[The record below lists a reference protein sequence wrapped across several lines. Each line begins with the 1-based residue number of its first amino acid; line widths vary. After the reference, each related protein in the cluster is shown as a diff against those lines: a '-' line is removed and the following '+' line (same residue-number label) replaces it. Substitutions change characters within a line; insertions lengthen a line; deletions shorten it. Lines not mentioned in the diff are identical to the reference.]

1 MPQFG
6 DVEKLVDL
14 FLSEL
19 PEGVFAEDRADNPDP
34 SKRSFS
40 SSDIRA
46 EMQVLASVYANLS
59 AIYDDKFANTV
70 TLDGASRWEK
80 ELFPDAQDSSQPLSV
95 RQANL
100 VAKIRASGGISSSV
114 IHDIVDGLLTPA
126 GFTFDLVTF
135 WGQNGGAWLF
145 EESPV
150 DVSTYLASMDPLR
163 GASTPA
169 PLDCSLNSSAA
180 GLTAQQVTEIQET
193 AYTYEIR
200 IYGNAPADLL
210 SRLDWML
217 GQFEPAR
224 STHRIFN
231 NFPGPV
237 AP

>member
-34 SKRSFS
+34 AKRSLS

-46 EMQVLASVYANLS
+46 QMQILADVYANLS
-59 AIYDDKFANTV
+59 AIFDDKFANTV
-70 TLDGASRWEK
+70 TLGGAARWEK

-95 RQANL
+95 RHANL
-100 VAKIRASGGISSSV
+100 VSKIRASGGISSSV
-114 IHDIVDGLLTPA
+114 IHDIIDGLLAPA
-126 GFTFDLVTF
+126 GLTFDLVTF

-150 DVSTYLASMDPLR
+150 DVCTYLASMDPLR
-163 GASTPA
+163 GASTGA
-169 PLDCSLNSSAA
+169 PLDCSLNAVAA
-180 GLTAQQVTEIQET
+180 GLTAAQVAEIQET
-193 AYTYEIR
+193 AYTYEVR
-200 IYGNAPADLL
+200 IYGNASSDLL
-210 SRLDWML
+210 SRLDRML
-217 GQFEPAR
+217 TQFEPAR
-224 STHRIFN
+224 STHKIFN